1 MEHNAWNNVAL
12 TDEIRYEGIFRLVVD
27 LLRGTHL
34 LDVTLVHDNNGV
46 GHSQRFLLIMGD
58 IDKSDAKLIFQADQL
73 VLHVLAQL

>member
-34 LDVTLVHDNNGV
+34 LDITLVHDNNGI
-46 GHSQRFLLIMGD
+46 GHGQRFLLIMGD
-58 IDKSDAKLIFQADQL
+58 IDKGDAKLIFQADQL